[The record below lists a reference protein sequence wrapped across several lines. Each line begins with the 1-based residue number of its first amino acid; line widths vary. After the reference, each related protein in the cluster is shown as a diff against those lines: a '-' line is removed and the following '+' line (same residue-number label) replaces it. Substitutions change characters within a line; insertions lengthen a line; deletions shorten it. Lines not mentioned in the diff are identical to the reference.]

1 VNKPR
6 SHARPP
12 ARSLADLANPLL
24 AGSFAR
30 QGFASAELVTR
41 WPDIVGGE
49 IAQHCEPIKM
59 QWPRAPDAETQEP
72 GILMLRVEG
81 PAAIEIQH
89 LAPQILERVNRFFGF
104 QAVGRLTIRQAP
116 ITRRKL
122 RKMRTP
128 DPEAVKRMAES
139 LPPMEDENL
148 KDALARLG
156 ASIKHEPR

>member
-1 VNKPR
+1 MNKPR
-6 SHARPP
+6 PIGRP
-12 ARSLADLANPLL
+12 LADVANPLL

-41 WPDIVGGE
+41 WPDIVGPE
-49 IAQHCEPIKM
+49 IAQHAEPLKM
-59 QWPRAPDAETQEP
+59 QWPRAADGEQPEP
-72 GILMLRVEG
+72 GTLMLRVEG

-104 QAVGRLTIRQAP
+104 AAVGRLTLRQAP
-116 ITRRKL
+116 LARRQK
-122 RKMRTP
+122 RKAALP

-139 LPPMEDENL
+139 LPGIEDESL

-156 ASIKHEPR
+156 ASVKAGPRR

>member
-1 VNKPR
+1 MNKPR
-6 SHARPP
+6 PVGRP
-12 ARSLADLANPLL
+12 LADLANPLL

-59 QWPRAPDAETQEP
+59 QWPRVPEGEAPEP
-72 GILMLRVEG
+72 GTLMLRVEG

-104 QAVGRLTIRQAP
+104 AAVGRLTIRQAP
-116 ITRRKL
+116 IARRKA
-122 RKMRTP
+122 RKIATP

-139 LPPMEDENL
+139 LPPIEDENL

-156 ASIKHEPR
+156 ASLKQEPD